1 MVGFG
6 NSDNRLEEA
15 PDKQVSVRIIVEG
28 KVQKVGYRA
37 WLCKHARS
45 LDVRGW
51 VRNRQDENLV
61 EAAIAG
67 PEGKVR
73 KLIQMAHIGPP
84 SAVVKRIKEFPHRE
98 SVPDLFQILPL
109 I

>member
-1 MVGFG
+1 MTGFG
-6 NSDNRLEEA
+6 NSDNRLEES
-15 PDKQVSVRIIVEG
+15 PDKKISLRISIEG

-37 WLCKHARS
+37 WLCKQARA
-45 LDVRGW
+45 LGVHGW
-51 VRNRQDENLV
+51 VRNRQDNNTV
-61 EAAIAG
+61 EAAMAG
-67 PEGKVR
+67 EEGKVR
-73 KLIQMAHIGPP
+73 QLIQMAHIGPP